1 MKRQLCSRVL
11 LLITCAGALQSP
23 SWAQQA
29 PPVQVKAPD
38 AQSAQTAPIDQRRI
52 DDYILAEMERQG
64 IPGLALAIVQSGRVV
79 KLQGYGYANLEH
91 KAPVK
96 AETIFQSG
104 SLGKQFTASAVMM
117 LVEAGKVQLDAP
129 ISQYLGPVPE
139 SWKPITVRHLLT
151 HTSGLTDYPKD
162 FDLRKDTTEAEL
174 LKMAQSVSL
183 AFKPG
188 ESWQYSNLGYV
199 TLGILISKVSGIF
212 YGDFLQEHA
221 FGPSGM
227 KTTRIISEAD
237 LIPNRAAGYQLVEGQ
252 IKNQDWVA
260 PSLNTT
266 GDGALYL
273 SILDLAQWDAALYS
287 ESPLKQS
294 SLTQMWTPVKLNNGQ
309 TAPYGFGWVLRDVRG
324 HRLVE
329 HGGAWQGFRSHMAR
343 FVDDKLTFIVL
354 ANLLQA
360 DPSRIAHGVAGLY
373 KPELAPEP
381 PKAIEDKE
389 PEVTRLVKDLIS
401 SFVASKPDPKLFT
414 PDLQAAIFP
423 DQVKAISEY
432 FKAKG
437 TLQRI
442 ELLKRH
448 QQGNRRAYR
457 YRLVYPNEQL
467 WLDLD
472 LDKEG
477 KIVMISFDAE

>member
-1 MKRQLCSRVL
+1 
-11 LLITCAGALQSP
+11 
-23 SWAQQA
+23 
-29 PPVQVKAPD
+29 
-38 AQSAQTAPIDQRRI
+38 
-52 DDYILAEMERQG
+52 
-64 IPGLALAIVQSGRVV
+64 
-79 KLQGYGYANLEH
+79 
-91 KAPVK
+91 
-96 AETIFQSG
+96 
-104 SLGKQFTASAVMM
+104 
-117 LVEAGKVQLDAP
+117 
-129 ISQYLGPVPE
+129 
-139 SWKPITVRHLLT
+139 
-151 HTSGLTDYPKD
+151 
-162 FDLRKDTTEAEL
+162 
-174 LKMAQSVSL
+174 MAQSVSL

-212 YGDFLQEHA
+212 YGDFLEKHA

-273 SILDLAQWDAALYS
+273 SILDLAQWDAALYR
-287 ESPLKQS
+287 ESPLKQD

-309 TAPYGFGWVLRDVRG
+309 TAPYGFGWALREVRG

-373 KPELAPEP
+373 KPELVPEP

-389 PEVTRLVKDLIS
+389 PEVTRMVKDLIA
-401 SFVASKPDPKLFT
+401 SFGSSKPDPKLFT

-423 DQVKAISEY
+423 
-432 FKAKG
+432 
-437 TLQRI
+437 TR
-442 ELLKRH
+442 
-448 QQGNRRAYR
+448 
-457 YRLVYPNEQL
+457 
-467 WLDLD
+467 
-472 LDKEG
+472 
-477 KIVMISFDAE
+477 